1 MTKTA
6 ENGKTVKGTQVT
18 LQKLPDPE
26 PRGKRFPCL
35 YYWLSGLTAGGV
47 VLVVTVCTALVY
59 KHRLEMLQS
68 RVNALEEY
76 CFDIETTMRN
86 YVDERLRNILFQQ
99 VSKTFSTRFALGS
112 LGQRFLTRDAFSS
125 GVQRDTDIKC
135 LQTRHSLLKLL
146 HKLVY

>member
-1 MTKTA
+1 MAKTT

-35 YYWLSGLTAGGV
+35 YYWLTGLTASGV

-59 KHRLEMLQS
+59 KHRLETLQS

-99 VSKTFSTRFALGS
+99 VSKTFSIPDS
-112 LGQRFLTRDAFSS
+112 LLFIRTAWHPRLLPVCKKVQ
-125 GVQRDTDIKC
+125 GVQISVSKQDTVC
-135 LQTRHSLLKLL
+135 
-146 HKLVY
+146 

>member
-1 MTKTA
+1 MAKTT

-35 YYWLSGLTAGGV
+35 YYWLTGLTASGV

-99 VSKTFSTRFALGS
+99 VSKTFSIPDS
-112 LGQRFLTRDAFSS
+112 LLFIRTAWDAFTS
-125 GVQRDTDIKC
+125 GVQKSPRGTDKC

-146 HKLVY
+146 H